1 MGKLAPLTLNWGII
15 STGDISTNFAHH
27 LPIDPTSRN
36 TRDVNHKNADKAVR
50 GESWAWGVKNGVL
63 DCIKA
68 RTTYEEVYSDPDVT
82 VVYVGA
88 LHVLH
93 HRNPKD
99 ALLAGKHVLQKPACL
114 EVKELDE
121 LSKIAKEKNLLYGV
135 GHLSPLFI
143 CPYLYL
149 PLSPNAV
156 EEVIKS
162 DILGKSRS
170 FSADFSMDVKL
181 DASADSNRMINL
193 ALGGGSLLDMSA
205 HPSVWAMFLVHRH
218 PLNTDKN
225 PNVLFTHQSIYPG
238 SGVDINSRWLVKWKG
253 LSGNVDDRFG

>member
-36 TRDVNHKNADKAVR
+36 TRDVNHKNADVGSLSVQFAQTFIEKLR
-50 GESWAWGVKNGVL
+50 KL
-63 DCIKA
+63 
-68 RTTYEEVYSDPDVT
+68 TTYEEVYSDPDVT

-99 ALLAGKHVLQKPACL
+99 ALLAGKHVLLQKPACL